1 MARRTAE
8 AAGAAEALMRPG
20 SGLRDLD
27 ALLRLRS
34 RKTLGARSVRGGGG
48 GSGGFWLR
56 TWRLTRPAPSAASG
70 APASSRASGSDAHA
84 HSRPRPSAPP
94 PPAPTGRSAR
104 AALPAAP
111 GQPARAPH
119 PEGLPAPSAPATQ
132 SEQARGRCPGEAR
145 ASGLARV
152 FGHSPG
158 SRELTVMGV

>member
-70 APASSRASGSDAHA
+70 APAIGDSEARQRAAQRAAGRGCSGS
-84 HSRPRPSAPP
+84 SWEEM
-94 PPAPTGRSAR
+94 GKKW
-104 AALPAAP
+104 
-111 GQPARAPH
+111 
-119 PEGLPAPSAPATQ
+119 
-132 SEQARGRCPGEAR
+132 RGGEA
-145 ASGLARV
+145 AEEGA
-152 FGHSPG
+152 
-158 SRELTVMGV
+158 